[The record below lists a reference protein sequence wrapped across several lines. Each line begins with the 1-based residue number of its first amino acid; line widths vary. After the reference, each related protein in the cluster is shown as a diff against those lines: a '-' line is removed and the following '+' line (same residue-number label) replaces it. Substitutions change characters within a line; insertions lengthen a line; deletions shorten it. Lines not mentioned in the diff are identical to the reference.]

1 MDTLRT
7 PSWRREEAPRP
18 RPGSEQPAEQPE
30 RQPATTSSAPAPE
43 DPREPGN
50 RVSGSGIPLAAAAA
64 MEGVPSVQ
72 ALRKRIKKGTLQ
84 SVRVLHRDAIVVGV
98 ELEELARHY
107 PGALMPQE
115 APPPPSG
122 SPEAQPAPG
131 SEGSDNPAEQP
142 DNPPDAH
149 QQPHPAPQDRGSVA
163 PDAQPDEPLGEQPE
177 PAGSQEL
184 QTVDVAIQGWREA
197 REALEVSRREHRE
210 ELTRTIASYESQL
223 QARDAHGAEATRNHD
238 AREARAV
245 LWGRAAAI
253 GLVAALALGGWLT
266 GETSDRLADE
276 RVRAAILTEQTRAI
290 AADKAALEGALER
303 QGAALEAAG
312 EALERAEADAS
323 ALGAE
328 REALEG
334 QLQELRTEREQA
346 RAAARAALRAMGAR

>member
-210 ELTRTIASYESQL
+210 ELTRTIASYEGQL
-223 QARDAHGAEATRNHD
+223 RARDAHGAEASRSHE

-245 LWGRAAAI
+245 RWGRAAAM
-253 GLVAALALGGWLT
+253 ALLAVLAMGVWLT
-266 GETSDRLADE
+266 GRASGRLADE
-276 RVRAAILTEQTRAI
+276 RVRAGILTEQTRALTTE
-290 AADKAALEGALER
+290 KAALEGALDR
-303 QGAALEAAG
+303 QVAALGAAD
-312 EALERAEADAS
+312 EALQRAEARAGTL
-323 ALGAE
+323 AAE
-328 REALEG
+328 REDLE
-334 QLQELRTEREQA
+334 QRLQELLAEREQA
-346 RAAARAALRAMGAR
+346 RAAAWAALRAMGAR

>member
-1 MDTLRT
+1 M
-7 PSWRREEAPRP
+7 
-18 RPGSEQPAEQPE
+18 
-30 RQPATTSSAPAPE
+30 
-43 DPREPGN
+43 
-50 RVSGSGIPLAAAAA
+50 
-64 MEGVPSVQ
+64 
-72 ALRKRIKKGTLQ
+72 
-84 SVRVLHRDAIVVGV
+84 
-98 ELEELARHY
+98 
-107 PGALMPQE
+107 
-115 APPPPSG
+115 
-122 SPEAQPAPG
+122 
-131 SEGSDNPAEQP
+131 
-142 DNPPDAH
+142 
-149 QQPHPAPQDRGSVA
+149 
-163 PDAQPDEPLGEQPE
+163 
-177 PAGSQEL
+177 
-184 QTVDVAIQGWREA
+184 DVAIQGWREA

-223 QARDAHGAEATRNHD
+223 QARDAHGAEATRDHD

-290 AADKAALEGALER
+290 AAEKAALEGALER

-346 RAAARAALRAMGAR
+346 RAAARAALQAMGAR